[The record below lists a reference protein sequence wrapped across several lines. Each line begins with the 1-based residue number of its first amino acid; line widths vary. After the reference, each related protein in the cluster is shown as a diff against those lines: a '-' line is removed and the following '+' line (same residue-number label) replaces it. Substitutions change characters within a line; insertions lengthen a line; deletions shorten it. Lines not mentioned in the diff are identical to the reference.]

1 MTAPADAASET
12 AWLSDLAEVLVARG
26 LLHSAKDVRF
36 ERLTGGVSSDI
47 WALRGENEVL
57 VVKRALAQLRVA
69 QLWRAPVTRNAAEAA
84 WLGAVHDIDADFAP
98 AVLYHDAAAGLF
110 VMPYIPPA
118 TAPVWKAELLAGRCD
133 VAFAA
138 EVGRRVGRVHAATA
152 GRADIAARFAN
163 DAAFHDL
170 RLAPYL
176 LATAARHPALAPRLG
191 ALAAASAAARDCLIH
206 GDVSPKNILM
216 GPRGPILLDAE
227 CATYGDAAF
236 DLAFCLNHLLLK
248 ALVVPDPA
256 PLRAAFAALA
266 DAYFA
271 SATFAP
277 RAILEARAAALLPGL
292 FLARVDGKSPVE
304 YITADAE
311 RARVRAVASHFL
323 RTPTD
328 RLGAIYA
335 RWEETLKDAAP

>member
-1 MTAPADAASET
+1 MTAPADAPDT
-12 AWLSDLAEVLVARG
+12 AWLTTLAQALAGRG
-26 LLHSAKDVRF
+26 LLATAEGVRF

-47 WALRGENEVL
+47 WALHGRNTVL

-69 QLWRAPVTRNAAEAA
+69 QVWRAPVTRNAAEAA
-84 WLGAVHDIDADFAP
+84 WLDTVHAIAPDFAP

-138 EVGRRVGRVHAATA
+138 EVGRRVGAIHAATA

-163 DAAFHDL
+163 AEAFHEL
-170 RLAPYL
+170 RIAPYL
-176 LATAARHPALAPRLG
+176 LATAERHPALASRLG
-191 ALAAASAAARDCLIH
+191 ELAAASAAARDCLIH

-227 CATYGDAAF
+227 CATCGDAAF

-248 ALVVPDPA
+248 AVRVADPA
-256 PLRAAFAALA
+256 PLRRAFDALAEAYFAAAAFA
-266 DAYFA
+266 
-271 SATFAP
+271 P
-277 RAILEARAAALLPGL
+277 RETLEARAAALLPGL

-304 YITADAE
+304 YITTDAE
-311 RARVRAVASHFL
+311 RARVRAVATHFL
-323 RTPTD
+323 LTPTD

-335 RWEETLKDAAP
+335 RWEAILKDIAP